1 MARYDTNYS
10 EALTAEQENQINR
23 FMEALETTLG
33 ELDRSTLR
41 FVRERAELLVRAAV
55 SIDRKETK

>member
-1 MARYDTNYS
+1 MARYQTTYT
-10 EALTAEQENQINR
+10 EALTTELENQINT
-23 FMEALETTLG
+23 FMEVLETTLG